1 MGNKFLELA
10 FDRGVANVLVLND
23 TVGVDSKSLRDRVHA
38 EHLCSRP
45 VIAADPRSHAKRPP
59 PGGYVLT
66 AKPPKY
72 VLERTCPV
80 ATSQELAQLSKSS
93 TGKVNANTGH
103 LTCEADATH
112 NTGLRELAVYTDSL
126 VSDGGQSVEANC
138 FRARNN
144 RERIAPGATCSI
156 APASSV
162 VYS

>member
-1 MGNKFLELA
+1 VQQFRTDPAQSSGLRSKKSPAEGEVFFLDFYLY
-10 FDRGVANVLVLND
+10 R
-23 TVGVDSKSLRDRVHA
+23 
-38 EHLCSRP
+38 
-45 VIAADPRSHAKRPP
+45 
-59 PGGYVLT
+59 
-66 AKPPKY
+66 
-72 VLERTCPV
+72 
-80 ATSQELAQLSKSS
+80 TSQELAQLSKSS

-103 LTCEADATH
+103 LTCEADATP
-112 NTGLRELAVYTDSL
+112 NTGLSELAVYTDSL